1 MIWGGCREEAGL
13 GLPAIGPGPV
23 ELAQCG
29 QCRAMA
35 GVFHRRAGRQQV
47 GTGSQLWTDGRDFAS
62 TKEFLP
68 VAARHRPSSTALTYL
83 SPEQTAPCHPSL
95 RPQHFAALQE
105 GPA

>member
-35 GVFHRRAGRQQV
+35 GVFHRGAGRQQV

-68 VAARHRPSSTALTYL
+68 VAARHRPSSTPLTCL